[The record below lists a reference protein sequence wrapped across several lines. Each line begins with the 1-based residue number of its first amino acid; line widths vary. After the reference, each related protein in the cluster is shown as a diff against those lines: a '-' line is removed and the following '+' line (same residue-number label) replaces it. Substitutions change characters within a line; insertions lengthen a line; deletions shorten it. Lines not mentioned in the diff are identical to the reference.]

1 LSAFPPGTPIRR
13 VTLEEA
19 VKSVKSGLSSDTNL
33 RQDALKPLEE
43 SNPI

>member
-1 LSAFPPGTPIRR
+1 

-19 VKSVKSGLSSDTNL
+19 VNSVKSGLSSDTNL
-33 RQDALKPLEE
+33 RQDDATMLEA